1 MRKIP
6 GTMAT
11 QHPDNAFAPYWS
23 KDGNPFIGAYQEMS
37 EAVTCFDDLG
47 TSEYMWDWEGK
58 HADAAVIDR
67 LFTQHYD
74 YFSKHQLGR
83 DKFLTFRIPNIW
95 EEKGYNLMQAMT
107 SILSGE
113 DESRDLKFAQRPLF
127 EVILPMTER
136 PEQLIRIH
144 KLFQKLAQFKNSDFT
159 KREPDDDDYLELI
172 PLVESVDSQLG
183 AAALLKKY
191 VALHKEHYGFEPAY
205 IRPFLACSDSALS
218 SGLLAGAIGN
228 KVALARLYEFS
239 KESGIP
245 VFPIAGP
252 GSLHFRGGLKPSA
265 KSIDRF
271 LQEMPGIRTVTVQ
284 SSFRYDHPKSE
295 VKAGIA
301 KLESGLAKTKPL
313 TISAADQKTLIG
325 IAERSAKLYK
335 GTLDGL
341 AEGMQPVFKSIPKRR
356 DRRQH
361 IGLLAY
367 SRHMGGQEL
376 PRAITFTAGFY
387 SIGVP
392 PEFIGAGRT
401 LKSLDTTEMEA
412 LKRVYPNIAAD
423 YEAAG
428 RYLNRTNLA
437 DLAKESRAWQE
448 VAEDVQLIESI
459 LGIKLGPQTKEER
472 SHHELSAQLLANP
485 AATDATDLITSM
497 AVLRKSLG

>member
-11 QHPDNAFAPYWS
+11 QHPDNALAPYWS

-37 EAVTCFDDLG
+37 EAVTCFNDLG

-67 LFTQHYD
+67 LFTQHHD
-74 YFSKHQLGR
+74 YFFKHQLGR

-107 SILSGE
+107 VILSGE
-113 DESRDLKFAQRPLF
+113 DEARDMRFKQRPLF

-136 PEQLIRIH
+136 AGQLVRIH
-144 KLFQKLAQFKNSDFT
+144 KLFQKLARFKNDDFT
-159 KREPDDDDYLELI
+159 KRESDNDDYLELI
-172 PLVESVDSQLG
+172 PLVESVESQLDVSD
-183 AAALLKKY
+183 LLEKY
-191 VALHKEHYGFEPAY
+191 VALHKEHYGFIPAY

-239 KESGIP
+239 ARSGIP

-252 GSLHFRGGLKPSA
+252 GSLHFRGGLKPS
-265 KSIDRF
+265 KESVDRF
-271 LQEMPGIRTVTVQ
+271 LEELPGIRTVTVQ

-301 KLESGLAKTKPL
+301 KLEAGLPKTKPL
-313 TISAADQKTLIG
+313 SIGKSDQDALIS
-325 IAERSAKLYK
+325 IAKRSAKLYK
-335 GTLDGL
+335 HALDGV
-341 AEGMQPVFKSIPKRR
+341 AEGMQPVFKGVPKRR

-361 IGLLAY
+361 IGMLAY

-387 SIGVP
+387 SVGVP

-401 LKSLDTTEMEA
+401 LKSLKPGEMKT
-412 LKRVYPNIAAD
+412 LQDIYPHLASD
-423 YEAAG
+423 YEAVG
-428 RYLNRTNLA
+428 RFLNMDNLKKFA
-437 DLAKESRAWQE
+437 QDSEGWKAILQDVEAVKE
-448 VAEDVQLIESI
+448 V
-459 LGIKLGPQTKEER
+459 LGIELGPKTGDEQE
-472 SHHELSAQLLANP
+472 HHDLSSKLASASDDADTSEL
-485 AATDATDLITSM
+485 IGKM